1 MSISEIQVNKNG
13 IDTYMPCQPIPPPN
27 CNSPARERRSA
38 FKNLGYVIKVKCSWI
53 DDEASCCSESFGR
66 ALIIKLES
74 SQSRSNIPTNLP
86 KLNFNYD
93 NGNNTKTPNFNA
105 EARQSAIVVG
115 VGDELAEHRIHL
127 AASDYCE
134 YKSRPPTAT
143 ATSVAPTAPP
153 TEFTYTPASGVI
165 SRPHPP
171 HQNHSSNQNQTRN
184 QSRIPADTP
193 QNPTTS
199 SGIPHVPPGPASVV
213 RNTPHSFHGPPP
225 ATAPAVLVGPASGSS
240 GSGSGK
246 HLVGS
251 SGSSNSFNGFQ
262 NAMNIGY
269 FTQHR
274 RASGSAPGSHI
285 IHNGLT
291 ASPQS
296 ANISP
301 VSLHRVPP
309 SVGAHNFLGLGP
321 SEGYAARSSEH
332 ATHATHPHMSPRQT
346 HRAPPAPTSSAQS
359 QHALATPSIPFVPTP
374 PLTTAQLSQGLHLI
388 PSYPSHP
395 AHPTSSN
402 SASTAATAQTATQ
415 AILST
420 TQRTLEHTWNTILT
434 SVDSEVAKLHTAHA
448 GQIRVWADYVDGVR
462 KESDAYKLRMESFQR
477 DADRIR
483 REREM
488 YRLTSK
494 NLENQIDESRRRA
507 ESLRRPEVPESVA
520 HSQIELQEGRRKYEG
535 QEDESHDTEQASND
549 LVDRIR
555 RERDDLKVQVA
566 ALATGSHPQN
576 HSRSNSE
583 HLQKLQNEH
592 LSLSASYNTL
602 LNAHSQL
609 QATHTSLLATHNDLQ
624 ITHTELRSTYD
635 SCQTTYTALR
645 REFEDLLEREEKA
658 RIKLGIAEESL
669 KGERARA
676 FELDEARKRE
686 KKGRKEREKEVEELR
701 GKVYDLERHSTN
713 GVRKETPDTFQET
726 GPEENRTDFGQS
738 QREFQVSTP
747 IRSSSPQLRRSPHRQ
762 DVVNLDADDSVLPI
776 SPPPT
781 GPSML
786 SPQPFSPPVRPTLRT
801 CPPRRVDHP
810 VASTSRQFPETRNDP
825 QNESQDR
832 RSRSVM
838 SAEDLSGSLHREQES
853 GHDRSAY
860 LRPSSNAPS
869 VVMSQTGSKA
879 PSLAGSKASSPI
891 RDESDIVNSFTKI
904 PSPLLPSV
912 EPVTLV
918 MTPMARKDS
927 RSPFTEYR
935 PLPRSDTQEWQQDF
949 DVYRP
954 LSTSDMHPYQKTDF
968 LRQDLD
974 SPTSARGPS
983 LGYGNEEKA
992 LESILQVPTF
1002 RSRPASTSYSQ
1013 APSRPHSAAESTRP
1027 SSASVLL
1034 QSGLSTVAQGHD
1046 DSQKTTT
1053 TGRSSRSAPR
1063 LDMGVLDQNPPTNL
1077 KSISNPDSGNPMSTP
1092 PAVTLSP
1099 SSNSSL
1105 LHTQWKQLTTEA
1117 ATREI
1122 GVIPEGQDRQEM
1134 PKIDLSD
1141 EVEEGEERESARI
1154 VENPQRPD
1162 SIHRLL
1168 SPSPFTITPYGNDSH
1183 YDQRQRGC
1191 VPVPLDSSSTSSRP
1205 WLATSVEHR
1214 RTYASSPNSSPRL
1227 HGTHITPYDSGT
1239 ANGYLSRNSMNHL
1252 KRKGNGNDGRDL
1264 SSLASE
1270 HLHPRDIDFSHPQ
1283 PHKLVKVMRDGQVVA
1298 SPVDFEGRNGM
1309 FVERRRDGRM
1319 ERYGEP
1325 SYPQFHTPSYAY
1337 PSVKTQGI
1345 TSHMNGMHRLSQR
1358 SSTPPQSAVPMSISP
1373 VSPSSPVAS
1382 APLSQPNPKSTVEQ
1396 SHRSHH
1402 STAPPTDSPHEN
1414 LDTPTNAKPSSRRIL
1429 ITPSHA
1435 HPVQPYPGLPMKPV
1449 DSPIQLHP
1457 GLPKNTF
1464 FEPVDTSKQRTNEMA
1479 RSDGWR
1485 NASNSYPGRS
1495 GTDGWYP
1502 STIGTNGSGTWKS
1515 WATAPSIS
1523 NGHGQDQTD
1532 QNTSGPGAAPIKQ
1545 LSFKHIDLLYETIG
1559 GEYICREC
1567 RASSTTN
1574 LTKPKSF
1581 PTSSPSF
1588 TEIFAHYSES
1598 HKAREEEVLK
1608 YSAVKLQEQLLLKR
1622 GNSLQLNTG
1631 RGVKRKVGGKKG
1643 SK

>member
-1 MSISEIQVNKNG
+1 MYDQELQDNRRPQS
-13 IDTYMPCQPIPPPN
+13 
-27 CNSPARERRSA
+27 SP
-38 FKNLGYVIKVKCSWI
+38 
-53 DDEASCCSESFGR
+53 
-66 ALIIKLES
+66 
-74 SQSRSNIPTNLP
+74 SQSNIPSNLP

-93 NGNNTKTPNFNA
+93 NGSNTKSISQLPS
-105 EARQSAIVVG
+105 QSAHFGLPIRPSHPAG
-115 VGDELAEHRIHL
+115 HPT
-127 AASDYCE
+127 ST
-134 YKSRPPTAT
+134 SRPGSRPSSSASVTSSPSIVSISPPLTTTNTSHIQALNIPTHNHNIPQGPPTGA
-143 ATSVAPTAPP
+143 AASVAPTGPP
-153 TEFTYTPASGVI
+153 TEFTYTPVSGFI
-165 SRPHPP
+165 SRPHPQ
-171 HQNHSSNQNQTRN
+171 HQNHSSNQDQTRN
-184 QSRIPADTP
+184 QSRIPADTS
-193 QNPTTS
+193 QNPNTS
-199 SGIPHVPPGPASVV
+199 SGIPHVPGSVV
-213 RNTPHSFHGPPP
+213 HNTQHSSRGPPP

-274 RASGSAPGSHI
+274 RASGSALGSHI
-285 IHNGLT
+285 LHNGLT

-309 SVGAHNFLGLGP
+309 SVGGPNFSGLGP
-321 SEGYAARSSEH
+321 SEGYAARSSANNEH
-332 ATHATHPHMSPRQT
+332 AIHPHMSPRQT

-359 QHALATPSIPFVPTP
+359 QHALPTPSIPFVPTP

-395 AHPTSSN
+395 PHPTSSN

-462 KESDAYKLRMESFQR
+462 KESDTYKLRMESFQR

-483 REREM
+483 KEREM
-488 YRLTSK
+488 YRLKSK
-494 NLENQIDESRRRA
+494 DLENQIDEIRRRA
-507 ESLRRPEVPESVA
+507 ESQRRPEVPESVA
-520 HSQIELQEGRRKYEG
+520 HSQVELQEGRRKYEG
-535 QEDESHDTEQASND
+535 QEDGSHDTEQTSND
-549 LVDRIR
+549 LIDRLR
-555 RERDDLKVQVA
+555 RERDVLKIQVA
-566 ALATGSHPQN
+566 GLATGSHPQN
-576 HSRSNSE
+576 HSRSHSE

-609 QATHTSLLATHNDLQ
+609 QATHTSLLATHNHLQ
-624 ITHTELRSTYD
+624 ITHTALRSTYD

-669 KGERARA
+669 KGERERA

-713 GVRKETPDTFQET
+713 GVRKETPDTFKET
-726 GPEENRTDFGQS
+726 RPEENRAESGQS
-738 QREFQVSTP
+738 QHESQVSTP
-747 IRSSSPQLRRSPHRQ
+747 IRPPSPQLRRSPHRQ
-762 DVVNLDADDSVLPI
+762 DVVNFDADDSVLPI

-786 SPQPFSPPVRPTLRT
+786 SPQPFSPPVRPTLPT
-801 CPPRRVDHP
+801 SPPRRVDHP
-810 VASTSRQFPETRNDP
+810 VASASRQFSETRNDP
-825 QNESQDR
+825 QNECQDR

-838 SAEDLSGSLHREQES
+838 SAEDLSGSLHREPES

-891 RDESDIVNSFTKI
+891 RDESEIVNSFTKT
-904 PSPLLPSV
+904 PSPLLPPV

-918 MTPMARKDS
+918 MTPMARKES

-935 PLPRSDTQEWQQDF
+935 PLPRSDTQEWQQDL

-968 LRQDLD
+968 LRQDLN

-992 LESILQVPTF
+992 PESILQVPTS
-1002 RSRPASTSYSQ
+1002 RSRLASTSYSQ
-1013 APSRPHSAAESTRP
+1013 APSRPHSAAESPRP
-1027 SSASVLL
+1027 SSTSLL
-1034 QSGLSTVAQGHD
+1034 LESGPSTVAQGHD
-1046 DSQKTTT
+1046 DSEKMTT
-1053 TGRSSRSAPR
+1053 TGRSSRSVPR
-1063 LDMGVLDQNPPTNL
+1063 LDMGVLDQNPATNP
-1077 KSISNPDSGNPMSTP
+1077 KSISNPDSGNPMSTSP
-1092 PAVTLSP
+1092 VVTPSP

-1105 LHTQWKQLTTEA
+1105 LHNQWKQMKTEA

-1122 GVIPEGQDRQEM
+1122 GVIKEGQDRQEIT
-1134 PKIDLSD
+1134 KVDLSD

-1168 SPSPFTITPYGNDSH
+1168 SPSPFAMYGNNSH
-1183 YDQRQRGC
+1183 HDQRQRGF
-1191 VPVPLDSSSTSSRP
+1191 VHVHPDSSSTSSRP

-1227 HGTHITPYDSGT
+1227 HGTHITPYDSGI

-1252 KRKGNGNDGRDL
+1252 KRKGNGNDERDT
-1264 SSLASE
+1264 SSSASE
-1270 HLHPRDIDFSHPQ
+1270 HLYPRDIDHSHPQ

-1298 SPVDFEGRNGM
+1298 SPVDFDGRNGM

-1319 ERYGEP
+1319 ERHGEL
-1325 SYPQFHTPSYAY
+1325 SYPQFHTPSYSY
-1337 PSVKTQGI
+1337 PSVKTQGS

-1373 VSPSSPVAS
+1373 VSPSSTVAPV
-1382 APLSQPNPKSTVEQ
+1382 PPSQSNPQSTVEQ
-1396 SHRSHH
+1396 SHQGHH
-1402 STAPPTDSPHEN
+1402 STAPPTDSHEN
-1414 LDTPTNAKPSSRRIL
+1414 FDTPTNAKPSSKRIL

-1449 DSPIQLHP
+1449 DSAIQLHP
-1457 GLPKNTF
+1457 GLPKKPF
-1464 FEPVDTSKQRTNEMA
+1464 FEPVDTSKQRTNEKA

-1495 GTDGWYP
+1495 GSDGWYT
-1502 STIGTNGSGTWKS
+1502 STIDTNGNGTWKS
-1515 WATAPSIS
+1515 WATAPPIS

-1567 RASSTTN
+1567 RASSATN

-1631 RGVKRKVGGKKG
+1631 RGGGGKRKVGGKKG

>member
-1 MSISEIQVNKNG
+1 MNPREVVHISFINKGKLKGKYQVPFGQRDK
-13 IDTYMPCQPIPPPN
+13 DFLKALLRRV
-27 CNSPARERRSA
+27 AREKWGWTEDRIQNLAFEYPDQTHHYAGLWRRYY
-38 FKNLGYVIKVKCSWI
+38 FKG
-53 DDEASCCSESFGR
+53 
-66 ALIIKLES
+66 
-74 SQSRSNIPTNLP
+74 
-86 KLNFNYD
+86 
-93 NGNNTKTPNFNA
+93 
-105 EARQSAIVVG
+105 
-115 VGDELAEHRIHL
+115 
-127 AASDYCE
+127 
-134 YKSRPPTAT
+134 
-143 ATSVAPTAPP
+143 
-153 TEFTYTPASGVI
+153 
-165 SRPHPP
+165 
-171 HQNHSSNQNQTRN
+171 
-184 QSRIPADTP
+184 IPADTS
-193 QNPTTS
+193 QNPNTS
-199 SGIPHVPPGPASVV
+199 SGIPHVPPGPSSVV
-213 RNTPHSFHGPPP
+213 HNTPHSSHGPPP
-225 ATAPAVLVGPASGSS
+225 ATAPAVLVGPATGSS

-274 RASGSAPGSHI
+274 RASGSALGSHI

-301 VSLHRVPP
+301 VSLHRVPA
-309 SVGAHNFLGLGP
+309 SVGGPNFPGLGP
-321 SEGYAARSSEH
+321 SEGYAARSSVNNE
-332 ATHATHPHMSPRQT
+332 HATHPHMSPRQT

-359 QHALATPSIPFVPTP
+359 QHALPTPSIPFVPTP

-488 YRLTSK
+488 YRLKSRD
-494 NLENQIDESRRRA
+494 LENQIDEIRRRA
-507 ESLRRPEVPESVA
+507 ESQRRPEVPEPVA
-520 HSQIELQEGRRKYEG
+520 HSQIELQEGRRKYED
-535 QEDESHDTEQASND
+535 QEDGSHDTEQTSND
-549 LVDRIR
+549 LIDRLR
-555 RERDDLKVQVA
+555 RERDDLKMQVA
-566 ALATGSHPQN
+566 GLATGSHPQN
-576 HSRSNSE
+576 HSRSHSE

-609 QATHTSLLATHNDLQ
+609 QATHTSLLATHNHLQ

-669 KGERARA
+669 KGERERA

-713 GVRKETPDTFQET
+713 GVRKETPDTFKET
-726 GPEENRTDFGQS
+726 GPEENRTDSGQS
-738 QREFQVSTP
+738 QHEFQIATP
-747 IRSSSPQLRRSPHRQ
+747 IRPPSPQLRRSPHRQ
-762 DVVNLDADDSVLPI
+762 DVVNFDADDSVLPI

-786 SPQPFSPPVRPTLRT
+786 SPQPFSPPVRPTLPT
-801 CPPRRVDHP
+801 SPPRRVDHP

-825 QNESQDR
+825 QNECQDR

-838 SAEDLSGSLHREQES
+838 SAEDLSGSLHREPES

-869 VVMSQTGSKA
+869 VVMCPTGSNV

-891 RDESDIVNSFTKI
+891 RDESEIVNSFTKT
-904 PSPLLPSV
+904 PSPLLLPV

-918 MTPMARKDS
+918 MTPMARKES

-935 PLPRSDTQEWQQDF
+935 PLPRSDTQEWQQDL

-954 LSTSDMHPYQKTDF
+954 LSTPDNPYQKTDF
-968 LRQDLD
+968 LRQDLN

-992 LESILQVPTF
+992 PESLFQVPTS

-1013 APSRPHSAAESTRP
+1013 APSRPQSAAESPRP
-1027 SSASVLL
+1027 SSPSVLL
-1034 QSGLSTVAQGHD
+1034 ESGLSTVAQGHD
-1046 DSQKTTT
+1046 DSQKITT
-1053 TGRSSRSAPR
+1053 TGRSSRSVPR
-1063 LDMGVLDQNPPTNL
+1063 LDMGVLDQNPATNT
-1077 KSISNPDSGNPMSTP
+1077 KSISNPDSGNPMSTSP
-1092 PAVTLSP
+1092 VVTLSP

-1105 LHTQWKQLTTEA
+1105 LHNQWKQLKTEA
-1117 ATREI
+1117 ATRDI
-1122 GVIPEGQDRQEM
+1122 GVIKGQDRQEM
-1134 PKIDLSD
+1134 TKVDLSD

-1168 SPSPFTITPYGNDSH
+1168 SPSPFTITPYGNNSH
-1183 YDQRQRGC
+1183 HDQRQRGS
-1191 VPVPLDSSSTSSRP
+1191 VHVHPDSSSTSSRP

-1227 HGTHITPYDSGT
+1227 HGTHITPYDSGI
-1239 ANGYLSRNSMNHL
+1239 ANGYLSRNSINHL
-1252 KRKGNGNDGRDL
+1252 KRKGNGNDERDL
-1264 SSLASE
+1264 SSSASE
-1270 HLHPRDIDFSHPQ
+1270 HLYPRDIDHSHPQ

-1298 SPVDFEGRNGM
+1298 SPVDFDSRNGM

-1319 ERYGEP
+1319 ERYGEL
-1325 SYPQFHTPSYAY
+1325 SYPQLHTPSYAY
-1337 PSVKTQGI
+1337 PSVKSQGS

-1358 SSTPPQSAVPMSISP
+1358 SSTPPQSAIPMSISP
-1373 VSPSSPVAS
+1373 VSPSSPVAP

-1396 SHRSHH
+1396 SHQGHH
-1402 STAPPTDSPHEN
+1402 STAPPTDSHEN
-1414 LDTPTNAKPSSRRIL
+1414 LDTPTNAKPSSKRIL

-1449 DSPIQLHP
+1449 DSAIQLHP
-1457 GLPKNTF
+1457 GLPKKPF
-1464 FEPVDTSKQRTNEMA
+1464 FEPVDTSKQRTNEKA

-1495 GTDGWYP
+1495 GSDGWYT
-1502 STIGTNGSGTWKS
+1502 STIDTNGSGTWKS
-1515 WATAPSIS
+1515 WATAPPIS

-1532 QNTSGPGAAPIKQ
+1532 QNTSGPGVAPIKQ

-1559 GEYICREC
+1559 GEYVCREC
-1567 RASSTTN
+1567 RASSATN

-1631 RGVKRKVGGKKG
+1631 RGGGGKRKVGGKKG

>member
-1 MSISEIQVNKNG
+1 MYDQEFQDNRRPQS
-13 IDTYMPCQPIPPPN
+13 
-27 CNSPARERRSA
+27 SP
-38 FKNLGYVIKVKCSWI
+38 
-53 DDEASCCSESFGR
+53 
-66 ALIIKLES
+66 
-74 SQSRSNIPTNLP
+74 SQSNIPANLP

-93 NGNNTKTPNFNA
+93 HGTISQLPS
-105 EARQSAIVVG
+105 QSAHFGLPIRPSHPAGHPTSAPKPGSRPSSSASVTSSPSIVSISPPLTTANTSHVQATNIPKHNHNLPQG
-115 VGDELAEHRIHL
+115 PPTGA
-127 AASDYCE
+127 AAS
-134 YKSRPPTAT
+134 
-143 ATSVAPTAPP
+143 VASTGPP
-153 TEFTYTPASGVI
+153 TEFAYTPASSVI

-184 QSRIPADTP
+184 QSTDASQSP
-193 QNPTTS
+193 NTS
-199 SGIPHVPPGPASVV
+199 SGIPHVPAGTGSVA
-213 RNTPHSFHGPPP
+213 RNTLHSSHGPPP
-225 ATAPAVLVGPASGSS
+225 ATAPAVLVGPAGGGS
-240 GSGSGK
+240 GSGPGK

-251 SGSSNSFNGFQ
+251 SGSSHSFSGFP
-262 NAMNIGY
+262 NAVNIGY

-274 RASGSAPGSHI
+274 RASGSALGSHI

-309 SVGAHNFLGLGP
+309 SVGGPNFSGLGP
-321 SEGYAARSSEH
+321 SEGYAARSSANNEH
-332 ATHATHPHMSPRQT
+332 ATHSHMSPRQT
-346 HRAPPAPTSSAQS
+346 HRAPPAPTSSVPS
-359 QHALATPSIPFVPTP
+359 QHALPTPSIPFVPTP
-374 PLTTAQLSQGLHLI
+374 PLTTAQISQGLHLI

-395 AHPTSSN
+395 AHP
-402 SASTAATAQTATQ
+402 ASTNSTSTSATAQTATQ

-420 TQRTLEHTWNTILT
+420 TQRTLENTWNTILT

-448 GQIRVWADYVDGVR
+448 GQIRVWADYVDGVK

-488 YRLTSK
+488 YRLKSK
-494 NLENQIDESRRRA
+494 DLENQVDELRRRA
-507 ESLRRPEVPESVA
+507 ETQRRPEVPESVA
-520 HSQIELQEGRRKYEG
+520 HSQIELQEGRRNYED
-535 QEDESHDTEQASND
+535 QEDGSHDTEQASND
-549 LVDRIR
+549 LIDRLR

-566 ALATGSHPQN
+566 GLATVSHPQN
-576 HSRSNSE
+576 HSRSHSE

-609 QATHTSLLATHNDLQ
+609 QATHTSLLATHNHLQ

-635 SCQTTYTALR
+635 SCQTTHSALR

-669 KGERARA
+669 KGERERA

-701 GKVYDLERHSTN
+701 GKVYELERHTTN
-713 GVRKETPDTFQET
+713 GTRKETPDTSKET
-726 GPEENRTDFGQS
+726 GSEENRTDSGQS

-747 IRSSSPQLRRSPHRQ
+747 IRPPPPQLRHSPCRQ
-762 DVVNLDADDSVLPI
+762 DIVNFDADDSVLPI

-786 SPQPFSPPVRPTLRT
+786 SPPPFSPPVRPTLRT
-801 CPPRRVDHP
+801 SPPRRVDQSI
-810 VASTSRQFPETRNDP
+810 ASTSRLFPETRHDP
-825 QNESQDR
+825 QNECQDR

-838 SAEDLSGSLHREQES
+838 SVEDISGSVYREPES

-879 PSLAGSKASSPI
+879 PSLAGSKPSSPI
-891 RDESDIVNSFTKI
+891 RDESQIGNPFTKT
-904 PSPLLPSV
+904 PSPLPPPV
-912 EPVTLV
+912 EPVTLI
-918 MTPMARKDS
+918 MAPMARKES
-927 RSPFTEYR
+927 RSPFTEIR
-935 PLPRSDTQEWQQDF
+935 PLPRSDPQEWQQDL
-949 DVYRP
+949 DVCRP

-968 LRQDLD
+968 ARQDLD
-974 SPTSARGPS
+974 LPTSGRGTS
-983 LGYGNEEKA
+983 LGYGHEENTPG
-992 LESILQVPTF
+992 SILRVPTS

-1013 APSRPHSAAESTRP
+1013 DPSRPQSAADSPLP
-1027 SSASVLL
+1027 SSTSVLPE
-1034 QSGLSTVAQGHD
+1034 SGISTVAQGHD
-1046 DSQKTTT
+1046 DPQKITT
-1053 TGRSSRSAPR
+1053 TGRSSRSVPR
-1063 LDMGVLDQNPPTNL
+1063 LDMGVLDQNPATNP
-1077 KSISNPDSGNPMSTP
+1077 KSISNPDSGNPMSTSP
-1092 PAVTLSP
+1092 VVTLSP
-1099 SSNSSL
+1099 SSNLSL
-1105 LHTQWKQLTTEA
+1105 LHEQWKQSKTEA

-1122 GVIPEGQDRQEM
+1122 GVIKEVQDHQEM
-1134 PKIDLSD
+1134 TKVDSND

-1154 VENPQRPD
+1154 VEHPQRPD

-1168 SPSPFTITPYGNDSH
+1168 SPSPFTITPYGNNSH
-1183 YDQRQRGC
+1183 HDQRQRGS
-1191 VPVPLDSSSTSSRP
+1191 VHVHHGLSSTLSRP

-1227 HGTHITPYDSGT
+1227 HGTHIAPYDAGI
-1239 ANGYLSRNSMNHL
+1239 ANGYLGRNSVNHL
-1252 KRKGNGNDGRDL
+1252 KRKGNGNDERDL
-1264 SSLASE
+1264 SSSATD
-1270 HLHPRDIDFSHPQ
+1270 HLHIRDIDHSHPQ

-1298 SPVDFEGRNGM
+1298 SPVDFDGRNGM
-1309 FVERRRDGRM
+1309 LVERRRDGRM
-1319 ERYGEP
+1319 ERYGEV
-1325 SYPQFHTPSYAY
+1325 SYTPSYAY
-1337 PSVKTQGI
+1337 PSVKTQGS

-1373 VSPSSPVAS
+1373 VSPSSPVAP
-1382 APLSQPNPKSTVEQ
+1382 APLPQPNPKSTVEQ
-1396 SHRSHH
+1396 SHQGQHF
-1402 STAPPTDSPHEN
+1402 TAPPTESHEN
-1414 LDTPTNAKPSSRRIL
+1414 LDTPITAKPSSRRIL

-1449 DSPIQLHP
+1449 DSAIQLHP
-1457 GLPKNTF
+1457 GLPKKPF
-1464 FEPVDTSKQRTNEMA
+1464 FEPVDTSKQRTNEKA

-1485 NASNSYPGRS
+1485 NTSNSYPGRS
-1495 GTDGWYP
+1495 GSDGWYT
-1502 STIGTNGSGTWKS
+1502 STIDTNGSGTWKS
-1515 WATAPSIS
+1515 WATAPPIS

-1532 QNTSGPGAAPIKQ
+1532 QNTSGSGAAPIKQ

-1622 GNSLQLNTG
+1622 GGGNSLQLNTG
-1631 RGVKRKVGGKKG
+1631 RGGGGKRKVAGKKG